1 MRPHIGVALGIVTN
15 LVDPNG
21 EGRIKVRFTSY
32 LDNGPESAWAAIAA
46 PMAGGSRGVFFMPEK
61 DDEVLVAFDRGD
73 FDHAYVI
80 GFLWNGVDKPPTT
93 DRHLRLIH
101 SVNGHEIALY
111 DPPISQGDKGY
122 IRLQDAHGNL
132 IELSNANIT
141 IKSVGAITIE
151 APKITINKRVVAPQQ
166 RPI

>member
-1 MRPHIGVALGIVTN
+1 MRPYIGVALAIVTN
-15 LVDPNG
+15 LADPNG

-32 LDNGPESAWAAIAA
+32 LDNGPESTWAAIAA
-46 PMAGGSRGVFFMPEK
+46 PMAGEGRGVFFMPEQG
-61 DDEVLVAFDRGD
+61 DEVLVAFDRGS

-93 DRHLRLIH
+93 DPHLRLIH

-151 APKITINKRVVAPQQ
+151 APTITINNRVVAPQQ